1 MSFAVAAAKPKVST
15 ERPGQLE
22 ADIEIQQGD
31 WPVIKSSHVR
41 EILRLPGTV
50 TNERLVECLTNA
62 VYVVNDQLSAW
73 RSANSQALD
82 ECQSDLYRRAV
93 YFYAQAEL
101 YERYLDVDASASAQR
116 RAEDYDSMADDARRV
131 HRWAVRDFLGLPR
144 LVVEAL

>member
-1 MSFAVAAAKPKVST
+1 MSFAVAAAKPQVST

-31 WPVIKSSHVR
+31 WPAITSGHAR

-50 TNERLVECLTNA
+50 TNQRLVECLTNA
-62 VYVVNDQLSAW
+62 VYVVNDQLSVW
-73 RSANSQALD
+73 RTANSQALD
-82 ECQSDLYRRAV
+82 ERQSDLYRRAV

>member
-1 MSFAVAAAKPKVST
+1 MSFAVATAKPQVST

-22 ADIEIQQGD
+22 ADIEIQNGD
-31 WPVIKSSHVR
+31 WPAIKSSHAR

-50 TNERLVECLTNA
+50 TNKRLVECLSNA
-62 VYVVNDQLSAW
+62 VYVVNDQLSVW
-73 RSANSQALD
+73 RTANPQALD
-82 ECQSDLYRRAV
+82 ERQSDLYLRAV

>member
-1 MSFAVAAAKPKVST
+1 MSFAVAGAKPHVST
-15 ERPGQLE
+15 EPPGQLE
-22 ADIEIQQGD
+22 GDVEIHQRD
-31 WPVIKSSHVR
+31 WPVIKSSRAR

-50 TNERLVECLTNA
+50 TNERLVECLNNA
-62 VYVVNDQLSAW
+62 VYAVNDQLVAW
-73 RSANSQALD
+73 RTTHPEELTERQTG
-82 ECQSDLYRRAV
+82 LYLRAV

-116 RAEDYDSMADDARRV
+116 RSEGYDSMADDARRV